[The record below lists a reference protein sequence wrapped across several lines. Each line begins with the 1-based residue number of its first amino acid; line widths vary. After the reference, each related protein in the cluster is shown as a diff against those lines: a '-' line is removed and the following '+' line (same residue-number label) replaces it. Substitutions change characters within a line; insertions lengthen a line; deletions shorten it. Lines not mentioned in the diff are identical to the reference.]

1 MPSTTYNPVRR
12 LNAAGVKSGSERTLV
27 LVKAVP
33 RPSKTYQETVCC
45 AGVTEAGEWRRLFPV
60 RFRQLAEGKQ
70 FRRWQWI
77 DYRWQ
82 RPRDDRRKESRRV
95 EEDSIWPMDIL
106 PLGQR
111 LSLLTRL
118 LRTSTNHASAQ
129 EESLALI
136 EPRDLRLRFR
146 KKTPG
151 MMEAE
156 RQRYREAARQ
166 GSLLDEALAHM
177 EPCPYAVQVP
187 FVDQEGGEHAP
198 LCEDWE
204 TTAAFYRLRQRMSDE
219 AIKQHL
225 EATYTD
231 RSRGKRVFLAMGTV
245 KRRPTQWLLLGVL
258 RVTSPAPSDPE
269 RQGKLAL

>member
-1 MPSTTYNPVRR
+1 MPSTTYTHPRR
-12 LNAAGVKSGSERTLV
+12 PIGAGLNSGSERTLV

-70 FRRWQWI
+70 FRRWQWVE
-77 DYRWQ
+77 YRWQ

-95 EEDSIWPMDIL
+95 EEDSIWPSDTL
-106 PLGQR
+106 PPGLR
-111 LSLLTRL
+111 LSFLTRL
-118 LRTSTNHASAQ
+118 LRASTAHAATQ

-146 KKTPG
+146 KKTAG
-151 MMEAE
+151 MMDAE
-156 RQRYREAARQ
+156 RQRYRDAARQ
-166 GSLLDEALAHM
+166 GSLLDEALAQM

-225 EATYTD
+225 ERHTLIAPGASGCFWRWE
-231 RSRGKRVFLAMGTV
+231 RSSAGQPSGSFLACCG
-245 KRRPTQWLLLGVL
+245 
-258 RVTSPAPSDPE
+258 
-269 RQGKLAL
+269 

>member
-1 MPSTTYNPVRR
+1 MSSTTYDPTGRPIGAR
-12 LNAAGVKSGSERTLV
+12 LNSGNERTLV

-70 FRRWQWI
+70 FRRWQWV

-95 EEDSIWPMDIL
+95 EEDSIWPRDTV
-106 PLGQR
+106 PPSQR
-111 LSLLTRL
+111 LSLLTQL
-118 LRTSTNHASAQ
+118 LRTSTDHASAQ
-129 EESLALI
+129 EESLTLI
-136 EPRDLRLRFR
+136 EPRELRLRFR

-156 RQRYREAARQ
+156 RQRYRDAARQ
-166 GSLLDEALAHM
+166 GSLLDEALAQM

-187 FVDQEGGEHAP
+187 FVDQDGAEHAP

-204 TTAAFYRLRQRMSDE
+204 TTATFYRLRQRMSDE

-225 EATYTD
+225 EQTYTD
-231 RSRGKRVFLAMGTV
+231 HSGGKRVFLAMGTV
-245 KRRPTQWLLLGVL
+245 KRRPNQWLLLGVL
-258 RVTSPAPSDPE
+258 RVTPPAQGALE
-269 RQGKLAL
+269 RQGELAL

>member
-1 MPSTTYNPVRR
+1 MPSTTYTPTRRPIGAR
-12 LNAAGVKSGSERTLV
+12 LNSGSERTLI

-95 EEDSIWPMDIL
+95 EEDSIWPSDTL
-106 PLGQR
+106 PPALRLGF
-111 LSLLTRL
+111 LTRL
-118 LRTSTNHASAQ
+118 LRTSTEHAAAR

-136 EPRDLRLRFR
+136 EPRDLKLRFR

-151 MMEAE
+151 MMDAE
-156 RQRYREAARQ
+156 RQRYRDAARQ
-166 GSLLDEALAHM
+166 GSLFDEALAQM

-225 EATYTD
+225 EETYTD
-231 RSRGKRVFLAMGTV
+231 RSGGKRVFLAMGTV
-245 KRRPTQWLLLGVL
+245 KRRPAQWLLLGVL
-258 RVTSPAPSDPE
+258 RVTPPTQSDQE
-269 RQGKLAL
+269 RQGELGL